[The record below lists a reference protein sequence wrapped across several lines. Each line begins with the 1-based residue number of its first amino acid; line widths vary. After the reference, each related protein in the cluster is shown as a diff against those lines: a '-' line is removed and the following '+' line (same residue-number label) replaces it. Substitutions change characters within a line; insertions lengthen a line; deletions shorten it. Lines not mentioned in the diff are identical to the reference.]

1 MVTEENP
8 IRESPIAEPGAGEAG
23 ERFAKGETS
32 AQGGFPSPEHKKE
45 KEDPFRR
52 SRKGKKKN
60 RLTTDAV
67 REVRFTFSRFL
78 SILVLS
84 ALAVAFL
91 AGLRTTAPDME
102 YTADN
107 YYDRTH
113 LMDGY
118 AISTLGLT
126 GDDLAALTQADGV
139 SAVEGSWTLD
149 ATAEDAV
156 VAVRSMPE
164 TLNLLEVTEGRL
176 PQAAGECVTESML
189 LTKLDLAVGDTLE
202 LALDED
208 NAGSLKRT
216 QYTIVGVV
224 DSPLYVGTD
233 RGSST
238 LGGGSV
244 DAYVYLPRENFDL
257 DYYTEAYFTFDGLAE
272 LDSYG
277 DEYEDRLEAYLD
289 GLDGLA
295 DQRAE
300 LRYDSVVGDAQAELD
315 DARQQLDDAKTEA
328 ETELAD
334 AQAELADAREKLDDG
349 WADYYDGQDTLDRE
363 IRNGRQELADA
374 KEQLERSEADLA
386 EGRERYEDGLA
397 QYQDGLK
404 QYEDSLAQYK
414 ESKAA
419 LDGQQAQVDAGYA
432 EYEAALEPYVG
443 TPYYDMAVAQAAEQK
458 AQLDAAQAELDQ
470 GYAQLEAAKVEL
482 DEAKETLDQ
491 TKVTLDDTAQ
501 QLTDGQQAID
511 EGWVEYEDGL
521 AKLEREE
528 RNGRQE
534 LADALAELEDG
545 EAEYADGLQEYE
557 DGKAEADAEIADA
570 ETELADAQAQVDDIE
585 ECQWYVLGR
594 NTNSGVVGY
603 AQDAERVGNLANVF
617 PVIFFLVAALACLT
631 TMTRMV
637 EDQRT
642 QIGSL
647 KALGF
652 SRWAISKKYIGYAFW
667 ASLLGGLIGL
677 AVGCTLI
684 PAVIANAFN
693 IMYNIP
699 ALQFKVQPVVCV
711 LAVLAAV
718 VCTTGAGL
726 WACLSTL
733 MDTPANLMRPKSPK
747 PGKRVFL
754 ERIKPLWRRLSFTW
768 KVTMRNLFRYQ
779 RRFWMTVIGIGGCT
793 ALIVTGFG
801 LHESIFDILDKQF
814 DEISLYDATVGLEDP
829 VTGDQM
835 GRVTAYL
842 DGNEAVERY
851 LECYQGTADIS
862 VEGTAAKNSY
872 LFVVDDLDN
881 FTQFIDLRHRTDD
894 QPVELTDS
902 GVVIT
907 EKLSEM
913 LEVSVGDSITL
924 EQDDRRV
931 QVPVTDIVENYVYH
945 YVYLTEHCYETL
957 FEERAEMN
965 TILVAYADG
974 TGQTESDAV
983 SADLMAM
990 DGVASYSYIATI
1002 RDSFTDSMNA
1012 INYAVVIII
1021 LAAAALAFVVLY
1033 NLTNINITERT
1044 RELATLKVLGF
1055 YDREITAYVYREN
1068 VFLTLF
1074 GIALGLVLG
1083 RFLHAWMVV
1092 TVEVDLV
1099 MFGRT
1104 APAYAYVLAAALT
1117 VVFSVVVNI
1126 AAHFRL
1132 KKVDMVESLKTVE

>member
-8 IRESPIAEPGAGEAG
+8 IRESPIAGAGAGEAG

-126 GDDLAALTQADGV
+126 GDDLAALAQADGV

-349 WADYYDGQDTLDRE
+349 WAEYYDGQDTLDRE

-458 AQLDAAQAELDQ
+458 AQLDAAQAQLDQ

-501 QLTDGQQAID
+501 QLTDGQQAIE
-511 EGWVEYEDGL
+511 EGWAEYEDGL

-534 LADALAELEDG
+534 LADALAELEDR